1 MLQTQGRG
9 LGRACVRLLKQLAFR
24 DLHAHR
30 FWLDVKSLNARALR
44 LYASEGFVEEGRLR
58 ESVRVG
64 TDDAAGWDSLV
75 VMSLLDR
82 EYQARVDAGAR
93 RRRSRGTRHEAPA
106 ADRRRA
112 SSRWSPARWPRATPC
127 PKRAPRARSTRA
139 DAPSADRR
147 CRTPR
152 PRRSCPVAGKPVL
165 WGYVDGAGV
174 AHFASSQIDSRYDQV
189 LRETD
194 GRRVLGKTQG
204 TDGLLDLARDLAR
217 RARRC
222 SRCSTRP
229 RRRTGVDEELL
240 KAVITVESN
249 YNAHAVSPRGARR
262 PDAADAGDGRPLR
275 HARKSARRRPPQ
287 RMLDARTNVLTG
299 ARMLADL
306 TRRYGGIDIA
316 LAAWNAG
323 EGTVRKAG
331 GQMPDIAET
340 EAHVH
345 MVLELYWALL
355 QRKLPQHAHGVE
367 VVSCAPAV
375 CGR

>member
-1 MLQTQGRG
+1 MRRPLLNTITVAALVTGSMAACDAVPEAYRG
-9 LGRACVRLLKQLAFR
+9 SAA
-24 DLHAHR
+24 
-30 FWLDVKSLNARALR
+30 AL
-44 LYASEGFVEEGRLR
+44 
-58 ESVRVG
+58 
-64 TDDAAGWDSLV
+64 
-75 VMSLLDR
+75 
-82 EYQARVDAGAR
+82 
-93 RRRSRGTRHEAPA
+93 APA
-106 ADRRRA
+106 T
-112 SSRWSPARWPRATPC
+112 AT
-127 PKRAPRARSTRA
+127 ATATATVASTRTEA
-139 DAPSADRR
+139 VNPIV
-147 CRTPR
+147 
-152 PRRSCPVAGKPVL
+152 PVAGTPVL

-174 AHFASSQIDSRYDQV
+174 AHFASSQIDGRYEQV

-204 TDGLLDLARDLAR
+204 TDGLLTWLEISPDVKALQPVLDEAAK
-217 RARRC
+217 
-222 SRCSTRP
+222 T
-229 RRRTGVDEELL
+229 TGVDEELL

-249 YNAHAVSPRGARR
+249 YNPTAVSPRGAVGLMQLT
-262 PDAADAGDGRPLR
+262 PATADRYGTKEERQTPASR
-275 HARKSARRRPPQ
+275 
-287 RMLDARTNVLTG
+287 RMLDARTNVFTG

-306 TRRYGGIDIA
+306 TRRYGGIDVA

-355 QRKLPQHAHGVE
+355 QRKLPRHAHGVE

>member
-1 MLQTQGRG
+1 MSRPLLIIAGVVALVTGSMA
-9 LGRACVRLLKQLAFR
+9 ACDAVPE
-24 DLHAHR
+24 
-30 FWLDVKSLNARALR
+30 ARA
-44 LYASEGFVEEGRLR
+44 
-58 ESVRVG
+58 
-64 TDDAAGWDSLV
+64 
-75 VMSLLDR
+75 
-82 EYQARVDAGAR
+82 ARVL
-93 RRRSRGTRHEAPA
+93 EATPPVVAEAEAATPA
-106 ADRRRA
+106 AN
-112 SSRWSPARWPRATPC
+112 PIV
-127 PKRAPRARSTRA
+127 
-139 DAPSADRR
+139 
-147 CRTPR
+147 
-152 PRRSCPVAGKPVL
+152 PVAGKPVL

-194 GRRVLGKTQG
+194 DRRVLGKTQG
-204 TDGLLDLARDLAR
+204 TDGLLTWLEISPEV
-217 RARRC
+217 RAMQPLLDEAAK
-222 SRCSTRP
+222 T
-229 RRRTGVDEELL
+229 TGVDEELL

-249 YNAHAVSPRGARR
+249 YNAHAVSPRGAVGLMQLTPVTADRYGTKEER
-262 PDAADAGDGRPLR
+262 QVPAA
-275 HARKSARRRPPQ
+275 Q
-287 RMLDARTNVLTG
+287 RMLDARTNILTG

-331 GQMPDIAET
+331 GQMPEIAET

-367 VVSCAPAV
+367 VVSCAPSV